1 MTAKR
6 SFFSALY
13 AGVLQD
19 VMYMKNRPHAMN
31 LGGAGFVIGH
41 EISHG
46 FDNRGSTYAADGT
59 YTNWWS
65 NSTKLEYDKKV
76 QCFKTEYGKYDY
88 PHVENK
94 KPGMKLNDG
103 DIVYDHSRHESIR
116 LIIPIIIKS
125 IFSPQMI
132 WCLIYLNTNISIG
145 EIMGDFTGIESS
157 YHFLNEYLKAKGSDE
172 KKHDSFGYTDRQLF
186 WIAYGQAWCNKITVK
201 EAHRQWGTYSHPPGE
216 IRVNGPLK
224 HSQQFSKDFGCKTG
238 DEMNPKVKCSLWE

>member
-1 MTAKR
+1 MIVGRVLIITKIGVLDVIDIGIRKATVCVLKRSIDISASLIIYHDSERKNILNLSNISLWMDRAEAKR
-6 SFFSALY
+6 VNGFYKQSENIFALY

-94 KPGMKLNDG
+94 K
-103 DIVYDHSRHESIR
+103 
-116 LIIPIIIKS
+116 
-125 IFSPQMI
+125 
-132 WCLIYLNTNISIG
+132 LNTNISIG

-186 WIAYGQAWCNKITVK
+186 WIAVGQ
-201 EAHRQWGTYSHPPGE
+201 
-216 IRVNGPLK
+216 VNY
-224 HSQQFSKDFGCKTG
+224 
-238 DEMNPKVKCSLWE
+238 